1 MEVFGLAIP
10 PELVQLV
17 LNLLNYAMFVGGG
30 LLKLP
35 QVIAILRKRT
45 VKGISETSLATE
57 FLACISFCS
66 YNLLMG
72 HPLKTWGEMAL
83 IAVQCGIL
91 TIMFWFYSEEPPA
104 IVARI
109 SGTVGTV
116 VFVGLVLQGKFPKET
131 LPVLGIVP
139 TLLGAAARVPQ
150 IVMNWRQGH
159 TGALSII
166 PWTMAMA
173 GNSVRII
180 TTLAAIDDII
190 TLAGPV
196 VAFVLNGTLVVQI
209 FYYKEVTNEVF
220 QNQMKEDKKTN

>member
-1 MEVFGLAIP
+1 MELFGVTIP
-10 PELVQLV
+10 PELVHLV

-35 QVIAILRKRT
+35 QVIKILRSKS
-45 VKGISETSLATE
+45 VKGISESSLATE

-83 IAVQCGIL
+83 IAAQCGIL
-91 TIMFWFYSEEPPA
+91 TVMFWFFSEEAPA
-104 IVARI
+104 VVPRAL
-109 SGTVGTV
+109 GTIGAVGFMA
-116 VFVGLVLQGKFPKET
+116 FVLLGNFPRGF
-131 LPVLGIVP
+131 LPILGIVP
-139 TLLGAAARVPQ
+139 TVLGAMARVPQ
-150 IVMNWRQGH
+150 IIMNLRQGH

-166 PWTMAMA
+166 PWGMASA
-173 GNSVRII
+173 GNCVRVI

-196 VAFVLNGTLVVQI
+196 VALVLNATLVVQI
-209 FYYKEVTNEVF
+209 LLYKDKTNEV
-220 QNQMKEDKKTN
+220 MRKENKKEK

>member
-1 MEVFGLAIP
+1 MELFGVAIP

-17 LNLLNYAMFVGGG
+17 LNLLNYAMFLGGG

-35 QVIAILRKRT
+35 QVIAILRQKT
-45 VKGISETSLATE
+45 VKGISETSLTTE
-57 FLACISFCS
+57 FLACLSFCS
-66 YNLLMG
+66 YNFLMG

-83 IAVQCGIL
+83 IAVQCAIL
-91 TIMFWFYSEEPPA
+91 TVMFWFFSEDPPA

-109 SGTVGTV
+109 LGTVCAV
-116 VFVGLVLQGKFPKET
+116 FFVGFVLLDKFPKET
-131 LPVLGIVP
+131 LPALGIVP

-150 IVMNWRQGH
+150 IIMNLRQGH

-209 FYYKEVTNEVF
+209 FCYKDRTKAVF
-220 QNQMKEDKKTN
+220 QNEMNEDKKAK